1 MINISVLSKYA
12 ALKRQ
17 IAELDAQLND
27 LKPAVLKTLA
37 TSGPVAAEDYEIR
50 LKSRKIWSY
59 PETVVTAEKKLKA
72 LRSNAQIQETATF
85 TESQYIE
92 CKLADG

>member
-17 IAELDAQLND
+17 MAELDAQLSE
-27 LKPAVLKTLA
+27 LKPAVLETLA

-50 LKSRKIWSY
+50 LKSRKTWSY
-59 PETVVTAEKKLKA
+59 PKTVATAEKKLKA
-72 LRSNAQIQETATF
+72 LRLKAQIEETATF